1 MKYAKQYFEYRI
13 YKYIPNMTLD
23 KFMELTL
30 DQVEIIYELTTA
42 LMDRE
47 IAENKV
53 VTDGLKTEV
62 DKIGTQKK

>member
-62 DKIGTQKK
+62 DKIGAQKK